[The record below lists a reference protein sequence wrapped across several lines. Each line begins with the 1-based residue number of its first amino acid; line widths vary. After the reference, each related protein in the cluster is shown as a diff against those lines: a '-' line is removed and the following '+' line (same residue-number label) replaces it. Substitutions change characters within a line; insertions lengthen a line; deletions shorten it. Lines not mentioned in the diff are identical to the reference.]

1 MKRQFILVAVAIILL
16 VGAVAAY
23 LYFKPTADS
32 VQANPDV
39 SVTVTELIA
48 AFEKDTAAASQ
59 LYLDKIV
66 AVTGIVQSI
75 DTTGS
80 IVLGEEG
87 SLSVVS
93 VGLDRRYLDD
103 HQKLVV
109 GKPATLQGVC
119 SGYATS
125 GSSDPDDLLA
135 GLGTTVQL
143 RSAGVKEK

>member
-1 MKRQFILVAVAIILL
+1 MKRKIILVAIAFILL
-16 VGAVAAY
+16 AGTVAAY
-23 LYFKPTADS
+23 LYFKPTPDS

-39 SVTVTELIA
+39 SVTAKELIA
-48 AFEKDTAAASQ
+48 AFEKDTAAASR

-66 AVTGIVQSI
+66 AVTGTVQNV

-80 IVLGEEG
+80 VVLGEEG

-93 VGLDRRYLDD
+93 IGLDRRYLND
-103 HQKLVV
+103 HQQLTV
-109 GKPATLQGVC
+109 GQVATLQGVC

-125 GSSDPDDLLA
+125 GSNDPDDLLA